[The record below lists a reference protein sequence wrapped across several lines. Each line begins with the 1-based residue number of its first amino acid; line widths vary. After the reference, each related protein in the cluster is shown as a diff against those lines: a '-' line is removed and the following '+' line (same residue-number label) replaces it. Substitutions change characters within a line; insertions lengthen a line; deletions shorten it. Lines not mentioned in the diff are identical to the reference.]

1 LSDDDCEPNQIC
13 TNGRCTDKPSV
24 LKGFRLV
31 PIFTQDQYDGVVKP
45 SNDNIVG
52 QFEPID
58 PSAQYL
64 EYKLSG
70 NKDIGVP
77 YSPDNEYFRI
87 EDKDMLYL
95 RDDAESLISHNQ
107 KLDIS
112 VIGYTI
118 DNDMAQFFNLVTQ
131 LLKQYL
137 KKPVFTYDSLNLD
150 TDDVIDMVLKFD
162 QSVYSP
168 TDGAKLI
175 LVVESITGLRS
186 TFLIDHTKIKN
197 NDILFEYR
205 IKKSDNKIS
214 IIEAN
219 SLFSIRSVNDNLQT
233 EMDTITY
240 NLNIWSR
247 TDYNKNIVCE

>member
-1 LSDDDCEPNQIC
+1 
-13 TNGRCTDKPSV
+13 
-24 LKGFRLV
+24 
-31 PIFTQDQYDGVVKP
+31 
-45 SNDNIVG
+45 
-52 QFEPID
+52 
-58 PSAQYL
+58 
-64 EYKLSG
+64 
-70 NKDIGVP
+70 
-77 YSPDNEYFRI
+77 
-87 EDKDMLYL
+87 MLYL

-118 DNDMAQFFNLVTQ
+118 DDDMAQFFNLVTQ
-131 LLKQYL
+131 LPKRYL
-137 KKPVFTYDSLNLD
+137 KKPVFTYDSLNKD

-175 LVVESITGLRS
+175 LVVESITGLKS
-186 TFLIDHTKIKN
+186 TSSVNHAKIKN

-205 IKKSDNKIS
+205 IKKSDKKIT

-219 SLFSIRSVNDNLQT
+219 NLFSIHSVNDNLQT

-247 TDYNKNIVCE
+247 TNYNKNIACE